1 VIRVNRQSPDL
12 EGGLRAAF
20 YFSPYFGRTWLLF
33 AGNWENSCRRWF
45 GANRRENRK
54 RNMNN
59 LVMAALLATASLTGL
74 HGTANAFQL
83 SLPSVFGQSK
93 QQEQQPGH
101 DPRGQI
107 HMAQA
112 SDPSLRVQQLEEEI
126 RALNGRI
133 EEMSFQLLQMQEQMR
148 KQQEDNEFRFQD
160 LEKKSGSLT
169 RPAASGGQQDS
180 VAEIITETPDVGVA
194 ADASGAGLTSGAAPG
209 EQTLGSIAL
218 DANGMPVT
226 ATLNQDALN
235 NSSGAL
241 PGVDTGVTAPS
252 VTGQAVP
259 QQTASLNSE
268 SDVYQIAYAHVLSGD
283 YQLAESE
290 FRDFIAAYPS
300 SARIADANFWLG
312 EALYSQGNYNEAAK
326 TFLNAHQT
334 YNTSPKA
341 PEMLLKLGM
350 SLAALDNT
358 ETACATLRE
367 VSKRYPKASRAV
379 VSKVAS
385 EQKRL
390 GC

>member
-1 VIRVNRQSPDL
+1 
-12 EGGLRAAF
+12 
-20 YFSPYFGRTWLLF
+20 
-33 AGNWENSCRRWF
+33 
-45 GANRRENRK
+45 
-54 RNMNN
+54 MNK

-74 HGTANAFQL
+74 HGSANAFQL
-83 SLPSVFGQSK
+83 FPDVKLGQKHAPEHSPK
-93 QQEQQPGH
+93 AEVH
-101 DPRGQI
+101 L
-107 HMAQA
+107 AQA
-112 SDPSLRVQQLEEEI
+112 TDPTVRVQQLEEEI

-133 EEMSFQLLQMQEQMR
+133 EEMSFQLLQMQETIR

-169 RPAASGGQQDS
+169 RPVTAGSQQDS
-180 VAEIITETPDVGVA
+180 VAEIITETPDVGA
-194 ADASGAGLTSGAAPG
+194 IADASGTGQAPG

-218 DANGMPVT
+218 DESGLPVT
-226 ATLNQDALN
+226 ATLNQGALDN
-235 NSSGAL
+235 GSGAL

-252 VTGQAVP
+252 ATAPAAP

-268 SDVYQIAYAHVLSGD
+268 GDVYQVAYAHVLSGD
-283 YQLAESE
+283 YSLAENE

-300 SARIADANFWLG
+300 SAKIADAHFWLG
-312 EALYSQGNYNEAAK
+312 EAYYSQGNFNEAAK

-390 GC
+390 SC

>member
-1 VIRVNRQSPDL
+1 
-12 EGGLRAAF
+12 
-20 YFSPYFGRTWLLF
+20 
-33 AGNWENSCRRWF
+33 
-45 GANRRENRK
+45 
-54 RNMNN
+54 MNK

-74 HGTANAFQL
+74 SGGANAFQL
-83 SLPSVFGQSK
+83 FPNVSLGQK
-93 QQEQQPGH
+93 TAPEQSPKAEL
-101 DPRGQI
+101 

-112 SDPSLRVQQLEEEI
+112 TDPTLRVQQLEEEI

-133 EEMSFQLLQMQEQMR
+133 EEMSFQLLQMQETIR

-169 RPAASGGQQDS
+169 RPVTGGEQQDS
-180 VAEIITETPDVGVA
+180 VAEIITETPDVGA
-194 ADASGAGLTSGAAPG
+194 TADASVAGQTPGAAPG

-218 DANGMPVT
+218 DESGLPVT
-226 ATLNQDALN
+226 ATLNEGAVDN
-235 NSSGAL
+235 GSSAL
-241 PGVDTGVTAPS
+241 PGVDTGIAAPS
-252 VTGQAVP
+252 TAGQGTS

-268 SDVYQIAYAHVLSGD
+268 ADVYQIAYAHVLSGD
-283 YQLAESE
+283 YSLAESE

-300 SARIADANFWLG
+300 SAKIADANFWLG

-390 GC
+390 SC

>member
-1 VIRVNRQSPDL
+1 
-12 EGGLRAAF
+12 
-20 YFSPYFGRTWLLF
+20 
-33 AGNWENSCRRWF
+33 
-45 GANRRENRK
+45 
-54 RNMNN
+54 MNK

-74 HGTANAFQL
+74 SGHANAFQL
-83 SLPSVFGQSK
+83 FPNVQLGQK
-93 QQEQQPGH
+93 AAPG
-101 DPRGQI
+101 QTTKAEVQL
-107 HMAQA
+107 AQA
-112 SDPSLRVQQLEEEI
+112 TDPTLRVQQLEEEI

-133 EEMSFQLLQMQEQMR
+133 EEMSFQLLQMQEAIR

-169 RPAASGGQQDS
+169 RPANGGGQQDS
-180 VAEIITETPDVGVA
+180 VAEIITETPDVGA
-194 ADASGAGLTSGAAPG
+194 TADASGLGQSPGTAPG

-218 DANGMPVT
+218 DENGMPVT
-226 ATLNQDALN
+226 ATLNQDALDN
-235 NSSGAL
+235 GSTAL
-241 PGVDTGVTAPS
+241 PGVDAGVTAPS
-252 VTGQAVP
+252 TTP

-283 YQLAESE
+283 YSLAESE

-300 SARIADANFWLG
+300 SAKIADANFWLG

-350 SLAALDNT
+350 SLAALDNN

>member
-1 VIRVNRQSPDL
+1 LAELGCFLQAI
-12 EGGLRAAF
+12 GKI
-20 YFSPYFGRTWLLF
+20 
-33 AGNWENSCRRWF
+33 SCMRRF
-45 GANRRENRK
+45 GALHRENRK
-54 RNMNN
+54 RDMKK

-74 HGTANAFQL
+74 HGSAEAFQL
-83 SLPSVFGQSK
+83 FPNVSLGHKKAP
-93 QQEQQPGH
+93 EQPKAEV
-101 DPRGQI
+101 

-112 SDPSLRVQQLEEEI
+112 TDPTLRVQQLEEEL

-133 EEMSFQLLQMQEQMR
+133 EEMSFQLLQMQETIR

-160 LEKKSGSLT
+160 LEKKKTGSLSK
-169 RPAASGGQQDS
+169 PVDGGGGSDS
-180 VAEIITETPDVGVA
+180 VAEIITDTPDVGA
-194 ADASGAGLTSGAAPG
+194 SADVSGTAPG

-218 DANGMPVT
+218 DTSGVPVD
-226 ATLNQDALN
+226 ATINEDTSA
-235 NSSGAL
+235 STL
-241 PGVDTGVTAPS
+241 PGVDTPTIAPP
-252 VTGQAVP
+252 VAPPATKQ

-268 SDVYQIAYAHVLSGD
+268 ADVYQVAYGHVLSGD
-283 YQLAESE
+283 YSLAESE
-290 FRDFIAAYPS
+290 FRDFIEAYPS
-300 SARIADANFWLG
+300 SAKIADANFWLG

-390 GC
+390 RC

>member
-1 VIRVNRQSPDL
+1 
-12 EGGLRAAF
+12 
-20 YFSPYFGRTWLLF
+20 
-33 AGNWENSCRRWF
+33 
-45 GANRRENRK
+45 
-54 RNMNN
+54 MNK

-74 HGTANAFQL
+74 YGSANAFQL
-83 SLPSVFGQSK
+83 FPNVQHNQKNLTEHSPKAEVHLAQVT
-93 QQEQQPGH
+93 
-101 DPRGQI
+101 DPTV
-107 HMAQA
+107 
-112 SDPSLRVQQLEEEI
+112 RVQQLEEEI

-133 EEMSFQLLQMQEQMR
+133 EEMSFQLLQMQETIR

-169 RPAASGGQQDS
+169 RPVTGSEQQDS
-180 VAEIITETPDVGVA
+180 VAEIITETPDVGA
-194 ADASGAGLTSGAAPG
+194 TADASGTGQAPGAAPG

-218 DANGMPVT
+218 DDSGLPVT
-226 ATLNQDALN
+226 ATLNEGAVDNGA
-235 NSSGAL
+235 GAL

-252 VTGQAVP
+252 TSAPAAP

-268 SDVYQIAYAHVLSGD
+268 GDVYQVAYAHVLSGD
-283 YQLAESE
+283 YSLAESE

-300 SARIADANFWLG
+300 SAKIADAHFWLG
-312 EALYSQGNYNEAAK
+312 EALYSQGNFNEAAK
-326 TFLNAHQT
+326 TFLNAHQS

-390 GC
+390 SC

>member
-1 VIRVNRQSPDL
+1 LAELGCFLQAIGKTPVGAGSAQFV
-12 EGGLRAAF
+12 AKT
-20 YFSPYFGRTWLLF
+20 GR
-33 AGNWENSCRRWF
+33 
-45 GANRRENRK
+45 
-54 RNMNN
+54 RNMNK

-74 HGTANAFQL
+74 SGTANAFQL
-83 SLPSVFGQSK
+83 FPNVQLGQK
-93 QQEQQPGH
+93 AAPGH
-101 DPRGQI
+101 TPKAEVQF
-107 HMAQA
+107 AQA
-112 SDPSLRVQQLEEEI
+112 TDPTLRVQQLEEEI

-133 EEMSFQLLQMQEQMR
+133 EEMTFQLLQMQEAIR

-169 RPAASGGQQDS
+169 RPANGDGQQDS
-180 VAEIITETPDVGVA
+180 VAEIITETPDVGVT
-194 ADASGAGLTSGAAPG
+194 ADASGLGQSPGTAPG

-218 DANGMPVT
+218 DENGMPVT

-235 NSSGAL
+235 NSSTAL

-252 VTGQAVP
+252 ATPQSAP

-283 YQLAESE
+283 YSLAESE

-350 SLAALDNT
+350 SLAALDNN

>member
-1 VIRVNRQSPDL
+1 
-12 EGGLRAAF
+12 
-20 YFSPYFGRTWLLF
+20 
-33 AGNWENSCRRWF
+33 
-45 GANRRENRK
+45 
-54 RNMNN
+54 MNK
-59 LVMAALLATASLTGL
+59 LVMAALLATASLGGL
-74 HGTANAFQL
+74 HGNANAFQL
-83 SLPSVFGQSK
+83 FPNVQFGQKAAPVQSPK
-93 QQEQQPGH
+93 AEVH
-101 DPRGQI
+101 L
-107 HMAQA
+107 AQA
-112 SDPSLRVQQLEEEI
+112 MDPTIRVQQLEEEI

-133 EEMSFQLLQMQEQMR
+133 EEMSFQLLQMQETIR

-169 RPAASGGQQDS
+169 RPATAGGQQDS
-180 VAEIITETPDVGVA
+180 VAEIITETPDVGA
-194 ADASGAGLTSGAAPG
+194 TADASGLGQTRGTAPG

-218 DANGMPVT
+218 DESGMPVT
-226 ATLNQDALN
+226 ATLNQDALGN
-235 NSSGAL
+235 GSGAL

-252 VTGQAVP
+252 VTGQAGS

-268 SDVYQIAYAHVLSGD
+268 SDVYQVAYAHVLSGD
-283 YQLAESE
+283 YALAESE

-300 SARIADANFWLG
+300 SAKIADANFWLG

-390 GC
+390 SC

>member
-1 VIRVNRQSPDL
+1 MVQ
-12 EGGLRAAF
+12 
-20 YFSPYFGRTWLLF
+20 
-33 AGNWENSCRRWF
+33 
-45 GANRRENRK
+45 
-54 RNMNN
+54 
-59 LVMAALLATASLTGL
+59 AT
-74 HGTANAFQL
+74 
-83 SLPSVFGQSK
+83 
-93 QQEQQPGH
+93 
-101 DPRGQI
+101 DPT
-107 HMAQA
+107 
-112 SDPSLRVQQLEEEI
+112 LRVQQLEEEI

-133 EEMSFQLLQMQEQMR
+133 EEMSFQLLQMQETIR

-169 RPAASGGQQDS
+169 RPVDGGQQQDS
-180 VAEIITETPDVGVA
+180 VAEIITETPDVGA
-194 ADASGAGLTSGAAPG
+194 TADASGVGTPDTAPG

-218 DANGMPVT
+218 DESGMPVT
-226 ATLNQDALN
+226 ATLNEGAIDN
-235 NSSGAL
+235 GSTAL

-252 VTGQAVP
+252 TTPQSAP

-268 SDVYQIAYAHVLSGD
+268 SDVYQVAYAHVLSGD
-283 YQLAESE
+283 YSLAESE

-300 SARIADANFWLG
+300 SAKIADANFWLG

>member
-1 VIRVNRQSPDL
+1 VIRVNPRSPEL
-12 EGGLRAAF
+12 EGGPWAAF

-45 GANRRENRK
+45 GAIRREYRK
-54 RNMNN
+54 RNMNK

-74 HGTANAFQL
+74 HGSANAFQL
-83 SLPSVFGQSK
+83 FPNVQHSQKNLPAHSPKAEV
-93 QQEQQPGH
+93 H
-101 DPRGQI
+101 L
-107 HMAQA
+107 AQA
-112 SDPSLRVQQLEEEI
+112 TDPTVRVQQLEEEI

-133 EEMSFQLLQMQEQMR
+133 EEMSFQLLQMQETIR

-169 RPAASGGQQDS
+169 RPVTGGQQQDS
-180 VAEIITETPDVGVA
+180 VAEIITETPDVGA
-194 ADASGAGLTSGAAPG
+194 TADASGTGQAPGAAPG

-218 DANGMPVT
+218 DDSGLPET
-226 ATLNQDALN
+226 ATLNEGAVDNGA
-235 NSSGAL
+235 GAL

-252 VTGQAVP
+252 TTAPAAP

-268 SDVYQIAYAHVLSGD
+268 GDVYQVAYAHVLSGD
-283 YQLAESE
+283 YSLAESE

-300 SARIADANFWLG
+300 SAKIADAHFWLG
-312 EALYSQGNYNEAAK
+312 EALYSQGNFNEAAK
-326 TFLNAHQT
+326 TFLNAHQS

-390 GC
+390 SC

>member
-1 VIRVNRQSPDL
+1 
-12 EGGLRAAF
+12 
-20 YFSPYFGRTWLLF
+20 
-33 AGNWENSCRRWF
+33 
-45 GANRRENRK
+45 
-54 RNMNN
+54 MNK

-74 HGTANAFQL
+74 HGSANAFQL
-83 SLPSVFGQSK
+83 FPNVQHSQKNLPAHSPKAEV
-93 QQEQQPGH
+93 H
-101 DPRGQI
+101 L
-107 HMAQA
+107 AQA
-112 SDPSLRVQQLEEEI
+112 TDPTVRVQQLEEEI

-133 EEMSFQLLQMQEQMR
+133 EEMSFQLLQMQETIR

-169 RPAASGGQQDS
+169 RPVTGGQQQDS
-180 VAEIITETPDVGVA
+180 VAEIITETPDVGA
-194 ADASGAGLTSGAAPG
+194 TADASGTGQAPGAAPG

-218 DANGMPVT
+218 DDSGLPET
-226 ATLNQDALN
+226 ATLNEGAVDNGA
-235 NSSGAL
+235 GAL

-252 VTGQAVP
+252 TTAPAAP

-268 SDVYQIAYAHVLSGD
+268 GDVYQVAYAHVLSGD
-283 YQLAESE
+283 YSLAESE

-300 SARIADANFWLG
+300 SAKIADAHFWLG
-312 EALYSQGNYNEAAK
+312 EALYSQGNFNEAAK
-326 TFLNAHQT
+326 TFLNAHQS

-390 GC
+390 SC

>member
-1 VIRVNRQSPDL
+1 
-12 EGGLRAAF
+12 
-20 YFSPYFGRTWLLF
+20 
-33 AGNWENSCRRWF
+33 
-45 GANRRENRK
+45 
-54 RNMNN
+54 MNK

-74 HGTANAFQL
+74 SGTANAFQL
-83 SLPSVFGQSK
+83 FPNVELGRKAAPVQTPK
-93 QQEQQPGH
+93 AEVQL
-101 DPRGQI
+101 
-107 HMAQA
+107 AQA
-112 SDPSLRVQQLEEEI
+112 TDPTLRVQQLEEEI

-133 EEMSFQLLQMQEQMR
+133 EEMSFQLLQMQEAIR

-169 RPAASGGQQDS
+169 RPATGGSEQDS
-180 VAEIITETPDVGVA
+180 VAEIITETPDVGA
-194 ADASGAGLTSGAAPG
+194 TADASGTTQAPGTAPG

-218 DANGMPVT
+218 DDSGMPVT
-226 ATLNQDALN
+226 ATLNEGAVDN
-235 NSSGAL
+235 GSGAL

-252 VTGQAVP
+252 TAGQAAP
-259 QQTASLNSE
+259 QQTASLGSE
-268 SDVYQIAYAHVLSGD
+268 GDVYQVAYAHVLSGD
-283 YQLAESE
+283 YTLAESE

-300 SARIADANFWLG
+300 SAKIADAHFWLG

-390 GC
+390 SC

>member
-1 VIRVNRQSPDL
+1 
-12 EGGLRAAF
+12 
-20 YFSPYFGRTWLLF
+20 
-33 AGNWENSCRRWF
+33 
-45 GANRRENRK
+45 
-54 RNMNN
+54 MNK

-74 HGTANAFQL
+74 SGTANAFQL
-83 SLPSVFGQSK
+83 FPNVQLGQK
-93 QQEQQPGH
+93 AAPGH
-101 DPRGQI
+101 TPKAEVQF
-107 HMAQA
+107 AQA
-112 SDPSLRVQQLEEEI
+112 TDPTLRVQQLEEEI

-133 EEMSFQLLQMQEQMR
+133 EEMSFQLLQMQEAIR

-169 RPAASGGQQDS
+169 RPATAGDHQDS
-180 VAEIITETPDVGVA
+180 VAEIITETPDVGVT
-194 ADASGAGLTSGAAPG
+194 ADASGLGTGTAPG

-218 DANGMPVT
+218 DESGMPVT

-235 NSSGAL
+235 NSSTAL

-252 VTGQAVP
+252 ATPPSAP

-268 SDVYQIAYAHVLSGD
+268 GDVYQIAYAHVLSGD
-283 YQLAESE
+283 YSLAESE

-300 SARIADANFWLG
+300 SAKIADAHFWLG
-312 EALYSQGNYNEAAK
+312 EALYSQGNFNEAAK

-390 GC
+390 SC

>member
-1 VIRVNRQSPDL
+1 LAELGCFLQAIGKTPVGAGSAQFV
-12 EGGLRAAF
+12 AKT
-20 YFSPYFGRTWLLF
+20 GR
-33 AGNWENSCRRWF
+33 
-45 GANRRENRK
+45 
-54 RNMNN
+54 RNMNK

-74 HGTANAFQL
+74 SGTANAFQL
-83 SLPSVFGQSK
+83 FPIVQLGQK
-93 QQEQQPGH
+93 AAPGH
-101 DPRGQI
+101 TPRAEVQF
-107 HMAQA
+107 AQA
-112 SDPSLRVQQLEEEI
+112 TDPTLRVQQLEEEI

-133 EEMSFQLLQMQEQMR
+133 EEMSFQLLQMQEAIR
-148 KQQEDNEFRFQD
+148 KQQEDNEFRFLD

-169 RPAASGGQQDS
+169 RPADGGGQQDS
-180 VAEIITETPDVGVA
+180 VAEIITETPDVGA
-194 ADASGAGLTSGAAPG
+194 TADASGLGQSPGMAPG

-218 DANGMPVT
+218 DENGMPVT

-235 NSSGAL
+235 NSSTAL

-252 VTGQAVP
+252 ATPQSAP

-283 YQLAESE
+283 YSLAESE

-300 SARIADANFWLG
+300 SAKIADANFWLG

-350 SLAALDNT
+350 SLAALDNN

>member
-1 VIRVNRQSPDL
+1 
-12 EGGLRAAF
+12 
-20 YFSPYFGRTWLLF
+20 
-33 AGNWENSCRRWF
+33 
-45 GANRRENRK
+45 
-54 RNMNN
+54 MNK

-83 SLPSVFGQSK
+83 FPNVQLGHKAAPGQSPK
-93 QQEQQPGH
+93 AEVQL
-101 DPRGQI
+101 
-107 HMAQA
+107 AQA
-112 SDPSLRVQQLEEEI
+112 TDPTLRVQQLEEEI

-133 EEMSFQLLQMQEQMR
+133 EEMSFQLLQMQEAIR

-169 RPAASGGQQDS
+169 RPVTGGSQQDS
-180 VAEIITETPDVGVA
+180 VAEIITETPDVGA
-194 ADASGAGLTSGAAPG
+194 TADASGAGQAGTAPG

-235 NSSGAL
+235 SNSTAL
-241 PGVDTGVTAPS
+241 PGVDTGVAAPAATS
-252 VTGQAVP
+252 QSAP

-268 SDVYQIAYAHVLSGD
+268 SDVYQVAYAHVLSGD
-283 YQLAESE
+283 YTLAESE

-300 SARIADANFWLG
+300 SAKIADAHFWLG

-390 GC
+390 SC

>member
-1 VIRVNRQSPDL
+1 M
-12 EGGLRAAF
+12 
-20 YFSPYFGRTWLLF
+20 
-33 AGNWENSCRRWF
+33 
-45 GANRRENRK
+45 K
-54 RNMNN
+54 K

-74 HGTANAFQL
+74 HGSADAFQL
-83 SLPSVFGQSK
+83 FPTVSLGHKKAP
-93 QQEQQPGH
+93 EQPKAQV
-101 DPRGQI
+101 Q
-107 HMAQA
+107 MAQA
-112 SDPSLRVQQLEEEI
+112 SDPSLRVQQLEEEL

-133 EEMSFQLLQMQEQMR
+133 EEMSFQLLQMQETIR

-160 LEKKSGSLT
+160 LEKKKTGSLSK
-169 RPAASGGQQDS
+169 PVDGGGGSDS
-180 VAEIITETPDVGVA
+180 VAEIITDTPDVGASADVSGTA
-194 ADASGAGLTSGAAPG
+194 ASD
-209 EQTLGSIAL
+209 QTLGSIAL
-218 DANGMPVT
+218 DTSGVPVD
-226 ATLNQDALN
+226 ATINEDA
-235 NSSGAL
+235 SASASTL
-241 PGVDTGVTAPS
+241 PGVEAQTVAPS
-252 VTGQAVP
+252 VTPPAAKQ

-268 SDVYQIAYAHVLSGD
+268 GDVYQVAYGHVLSGD
-283 YQLAESE
+283 YSLAESE
-290 FRDFIAAYPS
+290 FRDFIEAYPS
-300 SARIADANFWLG
+300 SAKIADANFWLG

-390 GC
+390 RC

>member
-1 VIRVNRQSPDL
+1 
-12 EGGLRAAF
+12 
-20 YFSPYFGRTWLLF
+20 
-33 AGNWENSCRRWF
+33 
-45 GANRRENRK
+45 
-54 RNMNN
+54 MNK
-59 LVMAALLATASLTGL
+59 LVMAALLATASLMGL
-74 HGTANAFQL
+74 HGSANAFQL
-83 SLPSVFGQSK
+83 FPNVQFGQKTAPEHSPK
-93 QQEQQPGH
+93 AEVH
-101 DPRGQI
+101 L
-107 HMAQA
+107 AQA
-112 SDPSLRVQQLEEEI
+112 TDPTLRVQQLEEEI

-133 EEMSFQLLQMQEQMR
+133 EEMSFQLLQMQETIR

-169 RPAASGGQQDS
+169 RPVQGGQQQDS
-180 VAEIITETPDVGVA
+180 VAEIITETPDVGA
-194 ADASGAGLTSGAAPG
+194 TADASAAGQAPGAAPA

-218 DANGMPVT
+218 DESGMPVT
-226 ATLNQDALN
+226 ATLNQDALDN
-235 NSSGAL
+235 GSTAL
-241 PGVDTGVTAPS
+241 PGVDSGVTAPS
-252 VTGQAVP
+252 TTGQAAP

-268 SDVYQIAYAHVLSGD
+268 SDVYQVAYAHVLSGD
-283 YQLAESE
+283 YSLAESE

-300 SARIADANFWLG
+300 SAKIADANFWLG

>member
-1 VIRVNRQSPDL
+1 
-12 EGGLRAAF
+12 
-20 YFSPYFGRTWLLF
+20 
-33 AGNWENSCRRWF
+33 
-45 GANRRENRK
+45 
-54 RNMNN
+54 MNK

-74 HGTANAFQL
+74 HGSAHAFQL
-83 SLPSVFGQSK
+83 FPNVQFGQK
-93 QQEQQPGH
+93 AQPA
-101 DPRGQI
+101 PAPKAEVQ
-107 HMAQA
+107 MAQA
-112 SDPSLRVQQLEEEI
+112 TDPTLRVQQLEEEI

-133 EEMSFQLLQMQEQMR
+133 EEMSFQLLQMQETIR

-169 RPAASGGQQDS
+169 RPVDGGQQQDS
-180 VAEIITETPDVGVA
+180 VAEIITETPDVGA
-194 ADASGAGLTSGAAPG
+194 TADASGVGTPGTAPG

-218 DANGMPVT
+218 DESGMPVT
-226 ATLNQDALN
+226 ATLNEGAIDN
-235 NSSGAL
+235 GSTAL

-252 VTGQAVP
+252 TTSQSAP

-268 SDVYQIAYAHVLSGD
+268 SDVYQVAYAHVLSGD
-283 YQLAESE
+283 YSLAESE

-300 SARIADANFWLG
+300 SAKIADANFWLG

>member
-1 VIRVNRQSPDL
+1 M
-12 EGGLRAAF
+12 
-20 YFSPYFGRTWLLF
+20 
-33 AGNWENSCRRWF
+33 
-45 GANRRENRK
+45 K
-54 RNMNN
+54 K

-74 HGTANAFQL
+74 QGTAHAFQL
-83 SLPSVFGQSK
+83 FPQTVLGQHK
-93 QQEQQPGH
+93 APAQQPNGEA
-101 DPRGQI
+101 RGQV

-169 RPAASGGQQDS
+169 RPATAGGQQDS
-180 VAEIITETPDVGVA
+180 VAEIITETPDVGET
-194 ADASGAGLTSGAAPG
+194 ADASGLDVSPGTAPG

-218 DANGMPVT
+218 DESGMPVT
-226 ATLNQDALN
+226 ATLNQDALGN
-235 NSSGAL
+235 GSTAL
-241 PGVDTGVTAPS
+241 PGVTAPS
-252 VTGQAVP
+252 TVQQAAP

-283 YQLAESE
+283 YSLAESE

-300 SARIADANFWLG
+300 SAKIADANFWLG

-350 SLAALDNT
+350 SLAALENT

>member
-1 VIRVNRQSPDL
+1 
-12 EGGLRAAF
+12 
-20 YFSPYFGRTWLLF
+20 
-33 AGNWENSCRRWF
+33 
-45 GANRRENRK
+45 
-54 RNMNN
+54 MNK

-74 HGTANAFQL
+74 SGTANAFQL
-83 SLPSVFGQSK
+83 FPNVELGRKAAPVQTPK
-93 QQEQQPGH
+93 AEVQL
-101 DPRGQI
+101 
-107 HMAQA
+107 AQA
-112 SDPSLRVQQLEEEI
+112 TDPTLRVQQLEEEI

-133 EEMSFQLLQMQEQMR
+133 EEMSFQLLQMQEAIR

-169 RPAASGGQQDS
+169 RPATGGSEQDS
-180 VAEIITETPDVGVA
+180 VAEIITETPDVGA
-194 ADASGAGLTSGAAPG
+194 TADASGTSQAPGTAPG

-218 DANGMPVT
+218 DDSGMPVT
-226 ATLNQDALN
+226 ATLNEGAVDN
-235 NSSGAL
+235 GSGAL

-252 VTGQAVP
+252 TAGQAAP
-259 QQTASLNSE
+259 QQTASLGSE
-268 SDVYQIAYAHVLSGD
+268 GDVYQVAYAHVLSGD
-283 YQLAESE
+283 YTLAESE

-300 SARIADANFWLG
+300 SAKIADAHFWLG

-390 GC
+390 SC

>member
-1 VIRVNRQSPDL
+1 
-12 EGGLRAAF
+12 
-20 YFSPYFGRTWLLF
+20 
-33 AGNWENSCRRWF
+33 
-45 GANRRENRK
+45 
-54 RNMNN
+54 MNK

-74 HGTANAFQL
+74 GGTANAFQL
-83 SLPSVFGQSK
+83 FPNFQFGQK
-93 QQEQQPGH
+93 ATPGQT
-101 DPRGQI
+101 PKAEVQL
-107 HMAQA
+107 AQA
-112 SDPSLRVQQLEEEI
+112 TDPTLRVQQLEEEI

-133 EEMSFQLLQMQEQMR
+133 EEMSFQLLQMQEAIR

-169 RPAASGGQQDS
+169 RPATGGSQQDS
-180 VAEIITETPDVGVA
+180 VAEIITETPDVGA
-194 ADASGAGLTSGAAPG
+194 TADASGTGQTPGTAPG

-218 DANGMPVT
+218 DDSGMPVT
-226 ATLNQDALN
+226 ATLNQGAVDN
-235 NSSGAL
+235 GSGSL

-252 VTGQAVP
+252 TAGQAAP

-268 SDVYQIAYAHVLSGD
+268 SDVYQVAYAHVLSGD
-283 YQLAESE
+283 YTLAESE

-300 SARIADANFWLG
+300 SAKIADAHFWLG

-390 GC
+390 SC

>member
-1 VIRVNRQSPDL
+1 
-12 EGGLRAAF
+12 
-20 YFSPYFGRTWLLF
+20 
-33 AGNWENSCRRWF
+33 
-45 GANRRENRK
+45 
-54 RNMNN
+54 MNK

-74 HGTANAFQL
+74 SGTANAFQL
-83 SLPSVFGQSK
+83 FPNFQLGQK
-93 QQEQQPGH
+93 AAPGQA
-101 DPRGQI
+101 PKAGVQL
-107 HMAQA
+107 AQA
-112 SDPSLRVQQLEEEI
+112 TDPTLRVQQLEEEI

-133 EEMSFQLLQMQEQMR
+133 EEMSFQLLQMQEAIR

-169 RPAASGGQQDS
+169 RPVTGGSEQDS
-180 VAEIITETPDVGVA
+180 VAEIITETPDVGA
-194 ADASGAGLTSGAAPG
+194 TADASGTTQAPGTAPG

-218 DANGMPVT
+218 DDSGMPVT
-226 ATLNQDALN
+226 ATLNEGAVDN
-235 NSSGAL
+235 GSGAL

-252 VTGQAVP
+252 TAGQSAP
-259 QQTASLNSE
+259 QQTASLGSE
-268 SDVYQIAYAHVLSGD
+268 GDVYQVAYAHVLSGD
-283 YQLAESE
+283 YTLAESE

-300 SARIADANFWLG
+300 SAKIADAHFWLG

-390 GC
+390 SC